1 MSDINVKAY
10 LQMKDPYL
18 DKNGTVA
25 HAEECFKQLELNGTK
40 LKEMMEESKDKV
52 HDNRMCERQ
61 VTREVEAV
69 SNKAGDDKNGQN
81 DRWNTLLTE
90 IAEVRENQ

>member
-1 MSDINVKAY
+1 
-10 LQMKDPYL
+10 
-18 DKNGTVA
+18 
-25 HAEECFKQLELNGTK
+25 
-40 LKEMMEESKDKV
+40 MMEESKDKV

-69 SNKAGDDKNGQN
+69 SNKAGADKNGQN